1 MQLKE
6 KSMLHEIK
14 GDKAPTDFTEQI
26 ADVELYNLP
35 YMVLQDMNRKGHI
48 ADNKRRRRE
57 IICLKNDAEQLS
69 GLGYTLS
76 SLQAGIKL
84 TDRKTITGS
93 PL

>member
-1 MQLKE
+1 
-6 KSMLHEIK
+6 
-14 GDKAPTDFTEQI
+14 
-26 ADVELYNLP
+26 
-35 YMVLQDMNRKGHI
+35 MVLQDMNRKGHI

-93 PL
+93 PLWNEYAKTIFICQGISYAPFC